1 MVNSMAQSQE
11 RLSVN
16 VDFEGEFA
24 QSLTEMAR
32 IQNRTIAE
40 IVKDLVEEEIEA
52 SKLSEDDDEIDEGE
66 IALLELA
73 AKRNVPGAKIIRHE
87 DIKWE

>member
-1 MVNSMAQSQE
+1 MVQSQE

-16 VDFEGEFA
+16 VSFEGEFA
-24 QSLTEMAR
+24 HYLIEMAKV
-32 IQNRTIAE
+32 QNRTIEE
-40 IVKDLVEEEIEA
+40 IVKDLVEEEIEV
-52 SKLSEDDDEIDEGE
+52 SKLSEDDEIMDEGE

>member
-1 MVNSMAQSQE
+1 MDQSQG
-11 RLSVN
+11 RLNVN
-16 VDFEGEFA
+16 VNFEGGFA
-24 QSLTEMAR
+24 QDLTEMAKV
-32 IQNRTIAE
+32 QNRTIEE
-40 IVKDLVEEEIEA
+40 IVKDLVEEELEG
-52 SKLSEDDDEIDEGE
+52 SKLSEGDEMDEGE

>member
-1 MVNSMAQSQE
+1 MVNNMAQE

-16 VDFEGEFA
+16 VSFEGEFA
-24 QSLTEMAR
+24 HYLTEMAK
-32 IQNRTIAE
+32 IQNRTIEE
-40 IVKDLVEEEIEA
+40 IVKDLVEEEIEV
-52 SKLSEDDDEIDEGE
+52 SKLSEDDEIMDEGE